1 MIKQRADN
9 RIYFENLDVLRF
21 FAAMLIVVAHGFEAW
36 KTDYLVFR
44 MSPAEAD
51 VFFTPAFKRLELFF
65 SSFGIGVEIFFFI
78 SGFLIT
84 YILLK
89 ERELC
94 GNISIWKFYV
104 RRALRIW
111 PLYFLLIALGP
122 FLTYWMNIGNPNYAA
137 NLLFV
142 GNFETIA
149 TNEWQYPFAH
159 YWTIAI
165 EEQFYF
171 LWPVVLAFVPLKR
184 LKLVFIFLIAVSVL
198 SRAAY
203 YLYGDEVWMNL
214 QLNTLCRMDTLVIGS
229 LIALY
234 YWEGNLKF
242 RLPKYTSVILF
253 SILFISFIF
262 EPYSDWNS
270 LTSALFKKYF
280 YLVIIAAA
288 CVNWI
293 LNSQANTNSVVYKT
307 FTYLG
312 KISYGIYLIHNVLV
326 IVVIKRI
333 LLNNEIDSSVVFFIV
348 YPLSVILLS
357 IVSFELI
364 EKPFLRLKD
373 KFANVKTRKY

>member
-1 MIKQRADN
+1 MLKSQVEN
-9 RIYFENLDVLRF
+9 RLYFQNLDALRF
-21 FAAMLIVVAHGFEAW
+21 VAAMLIVLAHGFEAW
-36 KTDYLVFR
+36 KTHYLIFR
-44 MSPAEAD
+44 MSPEEAASM
-51 VFFTPAFKRLELFF
+51 FTPAFIRLEMFF

-122 FLTYWMNIGNPNYAA
+122 WLTYWVNIGNPNYTA

-149 TNEWQYPFAH
+149 TEEWQYPFAH

-171 LWPVVLAFVPLKR
+171 LWPVLLAFVPLKR
-184 LKLVFIFLIAVSVL
+184 LKLLFILLISISIF
-198 SRAAY
+198 SRGY
-203 YLYGDEVWMNL
+203 YYTNGEAVWMNL

-229 LIALY
+229 WIALL
-234 YWEGNLKF
+234 YWQGKLNFK
-242 RLPKYTSVILF
+242 LPKYTSLILF
-253 SILFISFIF
+253 SILFFSFLFI
-262 EPYSDWNS
+262 PYSDWNS
-270 LTSALFKKYF
+270 LTSAILKKYF
-280 YLVIIAAA
+280 YLAIILVATM
-288 CVNWI
+288 NWI
-293 LNSQANTNSVVYKT
+293 LNFQPKKIGWLNKMI
-307 FTYLG
+307 TYLG
-312 KISYGIYLIHNVLV
+312 KISYGIYLIHNVLIV
-326 IVVIKRI
+326 VVIKRI
-333 LLNNEIDSSVVFFIV
+333 LLNNEIDSWTVFFIV

-357 IVSFELI
+357 IISFELI

-373 KFANVKTRKY
+373 KFANVKTRTY